1 MLSESTNNP
10 LRWIQVGTILKKK
23 QLLCIYTQR
32 TDMNKERKFRILFLV
47 SDSEFSYDNSN
58 SAVANYLNT
67 LRSGVVS
74 EGIEV
79 FVYPKEISHKVSEQ
93 TLNRK
98 GFLQLLKLSFRK
110 VVPAA
115 YYSLLVRKKLRNS
128 NAAVSVLINNAD
140 QIDLVIEFLTVGSQV
155 AFELKR
161 QSGIPYIIIYDSP
174 LLEQF
179 QEMYGTR
186 SLLGSKIASAEKKSV
201 ESADGIICYSESVS
215 KYVKNKYA
223 LRSSAIYNLPCIVW
237 KEQSAPMNQKE
248 PVIGFIGSFLKWHRV
263 DLLLDAFEQIAKDF
277 PSAKLVLIGYGQE
290 WKSIRQKANDSKFSD
305 RIEMTGYVSEAELQ
319 NYKKQFMIGVMPGSN
334 WYGSPLKLFEY
345 AHASIPIIAPETP
358 VVKDLFTAEEV
369 LFVDAIRPLE
379 SLIEN
384 IRKLLSNDK
393 LRKELTLKCQVKMK
407 GIYSKSEQ
415 LNKFNEIIKTI
426 LTNEHSK

>member
-1 MLSESTNNP
+1 MVHVPTNNL
-10 LRWIQVGTILKKK
+10 LRWRQVDTILKKK
-23 QLLCIYTQR
+23 QLLCIYTQGKE
-32 TDMNKERKFRILFLV
+32 MNKERKFRILFLV

-74 EGIEV
+74 AGVEV
-79 FVYPKEISHKVSEQ
+79 IVYPKEISRKVSEQ
-93 TLNRK
+93 TPNKK
-98 GFLQLLKLSFRK
+98 GVLHYLKFSFRK
-110 VVPAA
+110 VLPAV
-115 YYSLLVRKKLRNS
+115 YYSLLVRKKIKNS

-155 AFELKR
+155 AFELKK
-161 QSGIPYIIIYDSP
+161 QTGVPYIIIYDSP

-186 SLLGSKIASAEKKSV
+186 SLLGGKIASAEKKSV
-201 ESADGIICYSESVS
+201 EAADGIICYSESVS
-215 KYVKNKYA
+215 NYVKKKYA

-237 KEQSAPMNQKE
+237 KEESAPMNQKE
-248 PVIGFIGSFLKWHRV
+248 VVIGFIGSFLKWHRV
-263 DLLLDAFEQIAKDF
+263 DLLVDAFEQIAKDF

-290 WKSIRQKANDSKFSD
+290 WKSIRQKANNSKFSD

-345 AHASIPIIAPETP
+345 AQASIPIIAPETL
-358 VVKDLFTAEEV
+358 VVKDLFTEEEV
-369 LFVDAIRPLE
+369 LFVDGKRPLE
-379 SLIEN
+379 SLIDN

-393 LRKELTLKCQVKMK
+393 LRNELTLKCEVKMN